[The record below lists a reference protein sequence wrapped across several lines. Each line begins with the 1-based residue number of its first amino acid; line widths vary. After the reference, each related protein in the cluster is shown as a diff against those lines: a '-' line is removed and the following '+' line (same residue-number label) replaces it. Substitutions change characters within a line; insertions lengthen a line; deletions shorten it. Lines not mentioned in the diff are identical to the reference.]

1 MTDEPLKFTAD
12 HFWLLIEKQCKKC
25 ALTNRELTPLNCEV
39 ELRDPHK
46 KDNRFTLDNFYLVD
60 KDLKYLCRHLS
71 ENEIIELCATIIEQR
86 GKVQG
91 YSLRRLKK

>member
-1 MTDEPLKFTAD
+1 MTDEQFKFTAD
-12 HFWLLIEKQCKKC
+12 DFWQLLEKQGKKC

-46 KDNRFTLDNFYLVD
+46 KANRFSLDNFYLVD

-86 GKVQG
+86 GKEQG
-91 YSLRRLKK
+91 YSLRRLRK

>member
-1 MTDEPLKFTAD
+1 MTDEPFKFTAE
-12 HFWLLIEKQCKKC
+12 HFWELLEKQGRCC

-46 KDNRFTLDNFYLVD
+46 KANRFSFENFYLVD

-71 ENEIIELCATIIEQR
+71 EHDIVELCATIIDHR
-86 GKVQG
+86 GRTFG
-91 YSLRRLKK
+91 YALRRLKK

>member
-1 MTDEPLKFTAD
+1 MTDEPLKFTAE
-12 HFWLLIEKQCKKC
+12 HFWQLLEKQGKCC

-46 KDNRFTLDNFYLVD
+46 KANRFSLENFYLVN

-71 ENEIIELCATIIEQR
+71 EHEIIELCATIIEQR
-86 GKVQG
+86 GKEQG
-91 YSLRRLKK
+91 YSLRRSRK